1 MARETDTRKFKNFRV
16 EESLHNALI
25 EIVNMT
31 GKSMED
37 LFVDGANLVVAEF
50 AKKSKGKSIQ
60 AHNSQLELRE
70 YQTQQAI
77 LKQVAAAYQNNPTEE
92 SLDKFQALCDV
103 LETSMEKVTE
113 EMKEMPHIT
122 EVLKGANSITNAE
135 MWILENVEPGKPI
148 ASTYVEEKGF
158 KVGYKKWTLRD
169 AKDRLNRSGSVKIE
183 ITKKGTKWFWI
194 MSMPNSNGSVSYNT
208 IQDESH

>member
-1 MARETDTRKFKNFRV
+1 MARETDTRKFKNLRV

-37 LFVDGANLVVAEF
+37 LFVDGANMVVTEF
-50 AKKSKGKSIQ
+50 AKKSRGKNVQ
-60 AHNSQLELRE
+60 AHAAQLKLRE
-70 YQTQQAI
+70 HQTQQTI

-92 SLDKFQALCDV
+92 SLDEFQALCDV
-103 LETSMEKVTE
+103 LETSIEKVTE

-122 EVLKGANSITNAE
+122 EVLKGTNSISNAE
-135 MWILENVEPGKPI
+135 MWILQNIKPEKPV

-169 AKDRLNRSGSVKIE
+169 AKDRLNRSGNVKIE
-183 ITKKGTKWFWI
+183 IMKQGTKWYWV
-194 MSMPNSNGSVSYNT
+194 MSVPNSNDSVSYDT
-208 IQDESH
+208 VQDESH